1 MWRAFTSLLQEAMR
15 DPDVSE
21 GGSRAEAQHT
31 LAQWT
36 AFDRFPASSSGC
48 NYLIRCAV
56 NIGFF
61 AFESVGITG
70 GSQVQ
75 AEREWFEFS
84 KWTTR

>member
-1 MWRAFTSLLQEAMR
+1 MIRTYQKVVLGPRLSTHSLNEQL
-15 DPDVSE
+15 
-21 GGSRAEAQHT
+21 
-31 LAQWT
+31 
-36 AFDRFPASSSGC
+36 FNRFPASSSDS